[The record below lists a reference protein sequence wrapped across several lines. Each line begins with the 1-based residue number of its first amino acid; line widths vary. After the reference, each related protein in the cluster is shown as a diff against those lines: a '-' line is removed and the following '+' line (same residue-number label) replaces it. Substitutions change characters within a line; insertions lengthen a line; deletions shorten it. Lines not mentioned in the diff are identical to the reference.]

1 MCFFP
6 ANCVSTVGF
15 LTSANGPVAACRF
28 PAQIMLGSW
37 SNHPSFAAAFDGEIL
52 KLHFLRKSPRIRA
65 FSDPGLLLLV
75 CLAR

>member
-1 MCFFP
+1 M
-6 ANCVSTVGF
+6 GF

-37 SNHPSFAAAFDGEIL
+37 SNHPSFAAAFDGFLGEIL
-52 KLHFLRKSPRIRA
+52 KLYFLRKSPRIRA